1 MRTSAITE
9 YFPVFVGSGAMRP
22 HYRHFIITGNDRK
35 RMANTKEYAEKA
47 KEQIDAIAKE
57 IEKLQGKAEKASGAM
72 KVEYSRQMEE
82 LREKQA
88 LAGERLKRF
97 TEAGGGAMS
106 DLKTG
111 MDEAISDMASAL
123 DKARERFKDL

>member
-1 MRTSAITE
+1 MTDT
-9 YFPVFVGSGAMRP
+9 
-22 HYRHFIITGNDRK
+22 N
-35 RMANTKEYAEKA
+35 EYAEKA
-47 KEQIDAIAKE
+47 KAQIDAIAEE

-72 KVEYSRQMEE
+72 KTEYSRQLEE
-82 LREKQA
+82 LSEKQA

-97 TEAGGGAMS
+97 SEAGSGAIG